1 MKQSSFTLIVVVTAC
16 LLGATVL
23 LWEPTPHPTDSTKFV
38 PTELTLQEMAAEP
51 RDQASMSPTTPD
63 SLEPL
68 SIDSA
73 QRISIGVVSESGYY
87 NEKNEYVVDLLER
100 DYAYLSVQLTTDS
113 GHPIEGATPDIT
125 IEGSSRLLQPNEVSY
140 MSSTDKTGMI
150 EFAVAGGKM
159 GVDRVRVAVGDAHA
173 DILINVISLSAAGFP
188 QLANIEGGIPW
199 EQLAL
204 ARVTYTDLAIET
216 EFPTSVLAQ
225 SGKIIRVTGYMM
237 PLETEELQRHFLLTS
252 NPPSCFFHIPG
263 GPTGAIEVLTETG
276 IEVSWD
282 PVILEGRFEP
292 LVRSEAGFVYRLH
305 DALLLAP

>member
-1 MKQSSFTLIVVVTAC
+1 MKQSSFTFVVGVTAC
-16 LLGATVL
+16 LLGASAL
-23 LWEPTPHPTDSTKFV
+23 LWEPAPHPTDSAKVV
-38 PTELTLQEMAAEP
+38 PAGLTLQEMAAESW
-51 RDQASMSPTTPD
+51 DQASVSPTPPD
-63 SLEPL
+63 SLDHL

-73 QRISIGVVSESGYY
+73 QRISIGFVSESGYY
-87 NEKNEYVVDLLER
+87 NEKHEYVVDLLER
-100 DYAYLSVQLTTDS
+100 DYAYLSVQLTTAT
-113 GHPIEGATPDIT
+113 GHPVEGATPDFT

-140 MSSTDKTGMI
+140 ISSTDKTGTI
-150 EFAVAGGKM
+150 EFAVVGGKM
-159 GVDRVRVAVGDAHA
+159 GVDRVRVAMRDAHA
-173 DILINVISLSAAGFP
+173 NILINVISLSAAGFP

-204 ARVTYTDLAIET
+204 AHVTYTDLAIET

-225 SGKIIRVTGYMM
+225 SGKTVKVTGYMM

-292 LVRSEAGFVYRLH
+292 LERSEAGFVYRLH
-305 DALLLAP
+305 DALLLTP